1 MTVIL
6 QENHNAPVVSIQ
18 IFVKSGSI
26 HEGKYLGTGVSHFVE
41 HVIDDGTL
49 RRSRAAIDEL
59 VEYIGNI
66 SNAYTWKDH
75 TKYYITTSIADFNV
89 ALDVISDY
97 IQHATFPESEVVIQ
111 RGVILNEFN
120 QDADEPYRRLHNLYY
135 ETAYQQ
141 HPIRYPVGGY
151 RELFEQLT
159 RADLV
164 DFYTR
169 TYVPENVIFVAVG
182 DFDIS
187 ATLAKVTE
195 AFCDFPRRPAPIY
208 ELPQEPTQ
216 QATRRVQEYADIKL
230 AYLLMGFHTVGILHP
245 DTYAL
250 DLASSI
256 LGEGE
261 SSRMSKTIKS
271 QQQLVHYIGVWS
283 ETYTYDVGHLAIE
296 AEMDPE
302 NISVAE
308 EAILR
313 ELCKLQTEPV
323 LPEELQRAKT
333 IEESYQIFSRQ
344 TVEDQATISGM
355 NELMT
360 SDIHFSEKYLQQ
372 LKAVDFQSVM
382 RVAQRY
388 FTREN
393 MTVTVLM
400 PREKGERARG

>member
-1 MTVIL
+1 MQKSVSPDYIGEHVHAEGAEGERRKAVEHTGVAFGEPCDSSGSKIGGRESQEKPIKVVLDNGMTVIL

-75 TKYYITTSIADFNV
+75 TKYYITTSIADFDV

-97 IQHATFPESEVVIQ
+97 IQHATFPESEVAIQ
-111 RGVILNEFN
+111 RGVILSEFN
-120 QDADEPYRRLHNLYY
+120 QDADEPYRRLHDLYY

-141 HPIRYPVGGY
+141 HPVRYPVGGY
-151 RELFEQLT
+151 RGLFEQLT

-169 TYVPENVIFVAVG
+169 TYVPGNVIFVAVG
-182 DFDIS
+182 DFEIS

-195 AFCDFPRRPAPIY
+195 AFCDFPRRPALLNGTESVHY
-208 ELPQEPTQ
+208 ALPQEPIQ
-216 QATRRVQEYADIKL
+216 QATRRVQEYADIEL
-230 AYLLMGFHTVGILHP
+230 AYLLMGFHTVGIFHP

-250 DLASSI
+250 DLAASI

-261 SSRMSKTIKS
+261 SSRMSKTIKN

-283 ETYTYDVGHLAIE
+283 ET
-296 AEMDPE
+296 M
-302 NISVAE
+302 
-308 EAILR
+308 
-313 ELCKLQTEPV
+313 V
-323 LPEELQRAKT
+323 LPIIWAP
-333 IEESYQIFSRQ
+333 IGDS
-344 TVEDQATISGM
+344 
-355 NELMT
+355 
-360 SDIHFSEKYLQQ
+360 
-372 LKAVDFQSVM
+372 
-382 RVAQRY
+382 
-388 FTREN
+388 
-393 MTVTVLM
+393 
-400 PREKGERARG
+400 